1 MVSTKSPGLLA
12 DHPPKRCQRPYCAP
26 QPCRIVLGIVTS
38 RVSQLALKQRNTQ
51 AEKDAIKAGKTAGEI
66 WPDEPARA
74 AQKDT
79 DARWTLKFAKAR
91 ATPDGKP
98 GIDIAI
104 PSFGYK
110 SSISIV
116 TAR

>member
-1 MVSTKSPGLLA
+1 MRSGPA
-12 DHPPKRCQRPYCAP
+12 REPP
-26 QPCRIVLGIVTS
+26 
-38 RVSQLALKQRNTQ
+38 
-51 AEKDAIKAGKTAGEI
+51 
-66 WPDEPARA
+66 WPHEPAKA

-91 ATPDGKP
+91 PLENRKP

-110 SSISIV
+110 SSISICRTFGFIRKGRV
-116 TAR
+116 TDAATFDGRMFRDVVTTDNAA